1 MNSVHETARSLVF
14 WIAPAS
20 VLFVVALFIAY
31 SHSDIALFLA
41 IHNSGRQLPATFWQ
55 SVTLFG
61 NGLVGL
67 ACIAVWLRSRPQSA
81 WAGLL
86 GAIPAGLIVRAFK
99 NFADIPRPRGLLGE
113 AVHPLGPLYEHTSF
127 PSGDSVTIFLLAGI
141 VCWTYRSRSV
151 QLIAFLAAALVA
163 LSRIVMGV
171 HWPTDVLAGA
181 GAGWCCAWVGVR
193 VVRRIDVRRR
203 WMQTALAA
211 FMLAASVYLVWAR
224 TQLPLADP
232 LRYAI
237 ATMGCLLSA
246 RALIESTL
254 GTKAT
259 RPGQT
264 R

>member
-1 MNSVHETARSLVF
+1 MTPVHETARSLAF

-20 VLFVVALFIAY
+20 VLFVLALFVAY
-31 SHSDIALFLA
+31 SHSDVPLFLA
-41 IHNSGRQLPATFWQ
+41 IHNFGRQLPAAFWQ

-61 NGLVGL
+61 NGLVLL
-67 ACIAVWLRSRPQSA
+67 ACIAAWLRSRPQSA

-99 NFADIPRPRGLLGE
+99 NFADIPRPRGLLGD

-141 VCWTYRSRSV
+141 VCWTYRNRSI
-151 QLIAFLAAALVA
+151 QLIAILAATLVA

-171 HWPTDVLAGA
+171 HWPTDVLGGG

-193 VVRRIDVRRR
+193 VARRIDVTRR
-203 WMQTALAA
+203 WMQVMLAV
-211 FMLAASVYLVWAR
+211 FILAASVYLFWAR
-224 TQLPLADP
+224 TQLPLADA
-232 LRYAI
+232 LRYVI
-237 ATMGCLLSA
+237 ATIGCLLSA
-246 RALIESTL
+246 RALVSQ
-254 GTKAT
+254 A
-259 RPGQT
+259 RSPAP